1 MNRISATMALFI
13 CRCGL
18 FAEQPFCDGSHRATE
33 DEAEDV
39 VYRYEAVG
47 EGHRMVKALEFRGG

>member
-1 MNRISATMALFI
+1 MALFI